1 MATID
6 DFSNIKIST
15 SDLLVFQRE
24 LIQEKE
30 LLQNILTKID
40 DQISRL
46 QVEQLHLL
54 GLVNKSLKGT
64 KTKSPS
70 QSIKYQSTNDNQ
82 QDFTSK
88 SLDLAVPSTSRYY
101 EEEMEDEDD

>member
-24 LIQEKE
+24 LTQEKE

-40 DQISRL
+40 NQISSL
-46 QVEQLHLL
+46 QVNIIFTIPFLSVLI
-54 GLVNKSLKGT
+54 LKNISYD
-64 KTKSPS
+64 KMFRWSNF
-70 QSIKYQSTNDNQ
+70 IYWD
-82 QDFTSK
+82 
-88 SLDLAVPSTSRYY
+88 
-101 EEEMEDEDD
+101 

>member
-46 QVEQLHLL
+46 QVNIIFTIPFLSVLI
-54 GLVNKSLKGT
+54 LKNISYD
-64 KTKSPS
+64 KMFRWSNF
-70 QSIKYQSTNDNQ
+70 IYWD
-82 QDFTSK
+82 
-88 SLDLAVPSTSRYY
+88 
-101 EEEMEDEDD
+101 

>member
-24 LIQEKE
+24 LTQEKE

-40 DQISRL
+40 NQISSL
-46 QVEQLHLL
+46 QVNIIFTILFLSVL
-54 GLVNKSLKGT
+54 ILKNISYD
-64 KTKSPS
+64 KMFRWSNF
-70 QSIKYQSTNDNQ
+70 IYWD
-82 QDFTSK
+82 
-88 SLDLAVPSTSRYY
+88 
-101 EEEMEDEDD
+101 

>member
-30 LLQNILTKID
+30 LLQNILAKID
-40 DQISRL
+40 NQISSL
-46 QVEQLHLL
+46 QV
-54 GLVNKSLKGT
+54 NIIFTISSLSVLILKNISYD
-64 KTKSPS
+64 KMFRWSNF
-70 QSIKYQSTNDNQ
+70 IYWD
-82 QDFTSK
+82 
-88 SLDLAVPSTSRYY
+88 
-101 EEEMEDEDD
+101 